1 MAESSGYESHLS
13 SQAAAFLVALP
24 RRQQRQVLDLA
35 DQIALHP
42 FQISDY
48 QTVDAAGH
56 EVANLLL
63 DEFLF
68 TYWVDHAVKEVRV
81 SETPRSDC
89 NRGPGKHAPRDY

>member
-1 MAESSGYESHLS
+1 MAEIPGYESHLS
-13 SQAAAFLVALP
+13 SQAAAFLVGLP

-42 FQISDY
+42 FLISDY

-56 EVANLLL
+56 EVGNLLL

-81 SETPRSDC
+81 TEIT
-89 NRGPGKHAPRDY
+89 KV

>member
-1 MAESSGYESHLS
+1 MSEFSGHESHLS
-13 SQAAAFLVALP
+13 SQAAFLVGLP

-48 QTVDAAGH
+48 RTADAAGH
-56 EVANLLL
+56 ELDNLLL

-68 TYWVDHAVKEVRV
+68 TYWLDHAVKEVRITEIIKV
-81 SETPRSDC
+81 
-89 NRGPGKHAPRDY
+89 